1 MKIFGLSILVYDL
14 NLKAYFSFDIAA
26 SSICIFLWNMCK
38 SPYIYIYNSSV
49 PQTHFLLVYTALIKL
64 ISPVAVGVW

>member
-1 MKIFGLSILVYDL
+1 
-14 NLKAYFSFDIAA
+14 
-26 SSICIFLWNMCK
+26 MCK

-64 ISPVAVGVW
+64 ISPVAVGVWESSLHVSVGHRNRQYKRE